1 MEGMYQSGKIVFN
14 SITQNMALGWTSS
27 ILFWIMEHFN
37 SIAGMILTGSV
48 TFFTILKAR
57 EEYMAVKQEERRKQ
71 ERHEQELR
79 QDQERH
85 EQERNSS
92 T

>member
-1 MEGMYQSGKIVFN
+1 MEGFIHSGKIVFN
-14 SITQNMALGWTSS
+14 SITQNMAVGMASS

-37 SIAGMILTGSV
+37 SIAGMILTGAV

-57 EEYMAVKQEERRKQ
+57 EEWLSIKNEEKRKQ
-71 ERHEQELR
+71 EKHEQELR

-92 T
+92 S